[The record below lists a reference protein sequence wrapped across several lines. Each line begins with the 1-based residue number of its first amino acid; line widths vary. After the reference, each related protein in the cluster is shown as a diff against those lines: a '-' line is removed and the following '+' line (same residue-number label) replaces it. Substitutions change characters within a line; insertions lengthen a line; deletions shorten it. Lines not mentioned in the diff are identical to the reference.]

1 MAAEPRKKGL
11 GRGLDA
17 LMQDAPFKIDGT
29 NAVQPPSDAS
39 KAPIN
44 SFTEL
49 EIELSHIIANPEQ
62 PRRSF
67 DVDALSELA
76 NSIRE
81 HGVIQPIIVEK
92 HSDTQYSIVAGERRT
107 RAARMAGLEK
117 IPAILREYSDQR
129 RLEVALIENVQR
141 EDLNPIEE
149 AEAYRSIMELG
160 GLSQEELAGRVG
172 KNRSTI
178 ANALRLLKLPPHMHL
193 ALCDGRLTSGHARAI
208 LSLVNPADQELLYD
222 RIVAQGLS
230 VRAAENQAAELAKGL
245 RAKAD
250 KTKTAAK
257 KELDPNLESIRQSFI
272 QSLGTKVSIK
282 GDLEKGQL
290 EIEYYNMDD
299 LQRIMDII
307 IGKEE

>member
-1 MAAEPRKKGL
+1 
-11 GRGLDA
+11 
-17 LMQDAPFKIDGT
+17 
-29 NAVQPPSDAS
+29 
-39 KAPIN
+39 
-44 SFTEL
+44 
-49 EIELSHIIANPEQ
+49 
-62 PRRSF
+62 
-67 DVDALSELA
+67 
-76 NSIRE
+76 
-81 HGVIQPIIVEK
+81 
-92 HSDTQYSIVAGERRT
+92 
-107 RAARMAGLEK
+107 
-117 IPAILREYSDQR
+117 
-129 RLEVALIENVQR
+129 
-141 EDLNPIEE
+141 
-149 AEAYRSIMELG
+149 
-160 GLSQEELAGRVG
+160 
-172 KNRSTI
+172 
-178 ANALRLLKLPPHMHL
+178 MHL